1 MPYRTCSCPSRT
13 PRLGLLRTWPQLT
26 FTIEVTRRCPAPS
39 FPRVTACLQKKK
51 APTAALVAGGG
62 ADFALPRH
70 LVDCQSLGDCAA
82 LRTLAS
88 TMGCVPIVL
97 SDGASA
103 VVRLHEMRVASHGFT
118 LVEFVGTI
126 PAALRVCG
134 LSSAWVTGVRKRG
147 GKEQAP
153 RAEGEAAEGETQD
166 ESPVPTACEATLC
179 AGPPKGPGGTH
190 EERSHAPAAAPT
202 TPRAR
207 ATPAFLGPRPVA
219 CVRQPRPPDL
229 ASGGQAG
236 RRALAAVEWDRAG
249 SQKHTPQAQASA
261 APQPGRRR
269 GRHAEHP
276 KQGR

>member
-1 MPYRTCSCPSRT
+1 MELWSGGGGGEGGRGKELAREGGEHRHAKSRPT
-13 PRLGLLRTWPQLT
+13 GAARRNS
-26 FTIEVTRRCPAPS
+26 TRGRRPPAV
-39 FPRVTACLQKKK
+39 RVTWATTPP
-51 APTAALVAGGG
+51 AHHAASNSAI
-62 ADFALPRH
+62 D
-70 LVDCQSLGDCAA
+70 
-82 LRTLAS
+82 
-88 TMGCVPIVL
+88 GC
-97 SDGASA
+97 
-103 VVRLHEMRVASHGFT
+103 
-118 LVEFVGTI
+118 
-126 PAALRVCG
+126 

-202 TPRAR
+202 PPRAH

>member
-1 MPYRTCSCPSRT
+1 MRAAAMAAAPLPPRRS
-13 PRLGLLRTWPQLT
+13 PRLAGASAGGLGGASAATRAVGRGPGGGAGGALTPHKPCAAWARYDPLLQAARPLSAADGTQAGMTSSFTLDASDVPVNQRPGAVGAAFSQLR
-26 FTIEVTRRCPAPS
+26 A
-39 FPRVTACLQKKK
+39 K

-134 LSSAWVTGVRKRG
+134 LSPLLLQACGWTDADVVAEFLSRVSIPGTTDSFVCARKVTAIVRG
-147 GKEQAP
+147 
-153 RAEGEAAEGETQD
+153 D
-166 ESPVPTACEATLC
+166 
-179 AGPPKGPGGTH
+179 
-190 EERSHAPAAAPT
+190 APAG
-202 TPRAR
+202 
-207 ATPAFLGPRPVA
+207 L
-219 CVRQPRPPDL
+219 CPPP
-229 ASGGQAG
+229 G
-236 RRALAAVEWDRAG
+236 LAADIEL
-249 SQKHTPQAQASA
+249 SLIHI
-261 APQPGRRR
+261 
-269 GRHAEHP
+269 
-276 KQGR
+276 

>member
-1 MPYRTCSCPSRT
+1 MYADGVGTEPDG
-13 PRLGLLRTWPQLT
+13 RLTEE
-26 FTIEVTRRCPAPS
+26 EV
-39 FPRVTACLQKKK
+39 
-51 APTAALVAGGG
+51 G
-62 ADFALPRH
+62 
-70 LVDCQSLGDCAA
+70 AA
-82 LRTLAS
+82 LRTMPTDTSPGLDGLPYEFYTAFWPDIAGPLVAAINEAFLSAS
-88 TMGCVPIVL
+88 ETPRLDGEFTMGLI
-97 SDGASA
+97 
-103 VVRLHEMRVASHGFT
+103 T
-118 LVEFVGTI
+118 
-126 PAALRVCG
+126 

-202 TPRAR
+202 TPCAP

-236 RRALAAVEWDRAG
+236 RRALVAVEWDRAG